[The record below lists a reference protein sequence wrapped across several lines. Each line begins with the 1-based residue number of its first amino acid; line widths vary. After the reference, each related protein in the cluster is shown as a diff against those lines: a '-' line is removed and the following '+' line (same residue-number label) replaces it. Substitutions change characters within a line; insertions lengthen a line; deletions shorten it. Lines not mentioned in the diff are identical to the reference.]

1 MHGISDDGLVRDRR
15 SGRVRGIRVG
25 VGRVREALGRVGRG
39 RTGWYWRCRCGWW
52 DSIANRVSCCTFA
65 VRRFNADL
73 SA

>member
-39 RTGWYWRCRCGWW
+39 RTGWYWRCRCGW
-52 DSIANRVSCCTFA
+52 
-65 VRRFNADL
+65 
-73 SA
+73 